1 MNNDDFNKLLES
13 IKQAGAIK
21 RGEKPPS
28 REYKFSPLDI
38 KKVRENTGLSQSQFS
53 KVIHVSIKTLQN
65 WEQGRRY
72 PQGPALA
79 LLAILKKDPHQAL
92 RTLNDGQ

>member
-1 MNNDDFNKLLES
+1 MNDDDFNNLLKS
-13 IKQAGAIK
+13 ISQAAGIK
-21 RGEKPPS
+21 RGEKRPS
-28 REYKFSPLDI
+28 RKYEFSPLDV
-38 KKVRENTGLSQSQFS
+38 KKIREDTGLSQRQFS

-79 LLAILKKDPHQAL
+79 LLTILKKDPQQVV
-92 RTLNDGQ
+92 RSLNGR